1 MATQILRPNSDGGK
15 VEWTED
21 PVGPA
26 YSTLDDSVTSSDT
39 PTTGSDRITVA
50 ATGKQNIVDHATFT
64 LGGRTVRRVTLYV
77 YGKAV
82 NGSNYYTISFSAGAS
97 ALATADYTTGSFGW
111 ASTTYR
117 GSLTQTQVDALASS
131 CISTGT
137 GALEID
143 ALYLEVETKPCSPK
157 RIGGRRRFI
166 RHG

>member
-1 MATQILRPNSDGGK
+1 MATRILRPDLDGDK
-15 VEWTED
+15 SEWTED

-26 YSTLDDSVTSSDT
+26 YAVVDDNVTTADT

-50 ATGKQNIVDHATFT
+50 ATGKQNNLGHETFT
-64 LGGRTVRRVTLYV
+64 LGSRTVRRVTLYV

-82 NGSNYYTISFSAGAS
+82 NGSNYYTLSFSAGGN
-97 ALATADYTTGSFGW
+97 ALATANYTTGSFGW
-111 ASTTYR
+111 ASATYR
-117 GSLTQTQVDALASS
+117 GSLTQAQVDVLSSS